1 VVSQND
7 VDLLECE
14 GGSSSETCVTFSAD
28 GAEEVSIKV
37 EDIIHI
43 KEENV
48 REAVTFPSI
57 KTETEV
63 RVCDGSSSYLLDHL
77 LPYYT

>member
-1 VVSQND
+1 VVFQD
-7 VDLLECE
+7 GVDLLECE

-28 GAEEVSIKV
+28 GTEEVSTTL

-48 REAVTFPSI
+48 PEAIIFPSVR
-57 KTETEV
+57 TETEV
-63 RVCDGSSSYLLDHL
+63 RV
-77 LPYYT
+77 